1 MSLALEKARK
11 MLEADEY
18 EVSALKRGRKVMIK
32 METRN
37 RELMLLNTFRGFKTL
52 YFIHN
57 QS

>member
-1 MSLALEKARK
+1 MALEKARK